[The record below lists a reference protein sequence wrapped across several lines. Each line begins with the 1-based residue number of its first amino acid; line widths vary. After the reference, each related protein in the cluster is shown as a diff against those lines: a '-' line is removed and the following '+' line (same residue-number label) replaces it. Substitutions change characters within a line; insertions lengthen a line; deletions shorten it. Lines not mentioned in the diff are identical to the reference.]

1 MEWFIY
7 YMISHPEIQ
16 EKVHTEIDSVLG
28 ARNASLADKGTMPY
42 TEAVIEE
49 ASRITPL
56 ASLVIPHLAT
66 KDTRVGN
73 YFYPKGTP
81 VRLSLVA

>member
-1 MEWFIY
+1 
-7 YMISHPEIQ
+7 MISHPQIQ
-16 EKVHTEIDSVLG
+16 EKVHKEIENVLG
-28 ARNASLADKGTMPY
+28 ARNAMLADKGTMPY

-49 ASRITPL
+49 AARMTHL

-66 KDTRVGN
+66 KDTHVGK

-81 VRLSLVA
+81 VSK